1 MSAQPS
7 TVPQFPDN
15 RRESFLERPLP
26 SSDESERV
34 ILGAILL
41 DNSVIAQVA
50 ETLLPDEFYS
60 PFHRMV
66 YKGMLSL
73 FQQGKTIDPILIN
86 EELKHIGDITFMG
99 GISTITNLT
108 FGLPHFTKIDEYI
121 RIVQDHA
128 KRRNLARAC
137 AALQASALDETLSAQ
152 ELFDRAEQE
161 IFSLSHEKTKHVAE
175 DVRSLIHTVAV
186 KHRDIAERI
195 VRGEKLAVGVTTGLA
210 DLDKITG
217 GWRRGDLIIMAGRPS
232 MGKTSLGVQCA
243 VRAAMSD
250 DDEYKTAIFSLE
262 MTKEQ
267 LANRILCGEA
277 RVDSFRWQQ
286 GYARTAEFERVAEA
300 VGEFPFGRCFIDD
313 EAGITPMQ
321 LRAKCRRLITE
332 HKRLDL
338 VVVDYLGMMNP
349 STKVRNQSLV
359 QQIGDITKE
368 LKAVAKD
375 LDLPILV
382 LSQLSRAPEGRN
394 PPRPIL
400 SDLRDS
406 GAIEQDADVVL
417 FVYREEYYEQLRTE
431 ENNGLAEIIVAKQR
445 NGPTDT
451 VATAFLRE
459 FTRFENFVQG

>member
-41 DNSVIAQVA
+41 DNSVIAKVA

-60 PFHRMV
+60 PFHKIV

-86 EELKHIGDITFMG
+86 EELKRIGDITFMG

-108 FGLPHFTKIDEYI
+108 FGLPHFTNIDEYI

-175 DVRSLIHTVAV
+175 DVTVLLNSTAV
-186 KHRDIAERI
+186 KYKDITERI
-195 VRGEKLAVGVTTGLA
+195 ARGEKVAVGVTTGLA
-210 DLDKITG
+210 DLDAITG

-243 VRAAMSD
+243 VRAAMSNED
-250 DDEYKTAIFSLE
+250 NYKAAVFSLE

-267 LANRILCGEA
+267 LANRILCGES
-277 RVDSFRWQQ
+277 RVNGFQWQKGWVRRDGWQ
-286 GYARTAEFERVAEA
+286 RVAET
-300 VGEFPFGRCFIDD
+300 VNNFPFGRLFIDD

-338 VVVDYLGMMNP
+338 VVVDYLGLMNP

-368 LKAVAKD
+368 LKAIAKD
-375 LDLPILV
+375 LDVPILV
-382 LSQLSRAPEGRN
+382 ISQLSRAPEARN
-394 PPRPIL
+394 PPKPIL

-417 FVYREEYYEQLRTE
+417 FIYREEYYNKTD
-431 ENNGLAEIIVAKQR
+431 ENAGLAEVIVAKQR